1 MARGK
6 KRRRGKEGMS
16 KRKKDFE
23 EERNVAHEAEVDPDR
38 NQMEEAIL
46 ATIAKVGP
54 DDPFAITFDKTYGE
68 EMLAFS
74 RPDLEAIA
82 RALWSL
88 VCLNLTAADP
98 ILLRSRLQ
106 ASGEGEKVHDA
117 VLAGILD
124 GSKAVDASVARGYIE
139 KLHILN
145 KYDAAKA
152 AGHEYLNALEKAKK
166 EGNDVEGVVAY
177 LSKKVFD
184 LAKEKKLLREYLP
197 EVIAAYGFQDT
208 LKERRTDGREWLG
221 LDCGFRHMNEVLNGL
236 PEGVILLAGAPA
248 CGKTTLAKQIADHVA
263 QVEKVPVLF
272 YSFEQSAEELR
283 IKSLARLSHVD
294 SRVIWKGRPNDE
306 TWKEV
311 EKATTDYIQ
320 GPGEYLTI
328 VQADRKD
335 TIEAI
340 WAAALMAKRKA
351 GNKPILLILDY
362 LQVIPAGKETP
373 DAIREKMI
381 WNLSELRRLSRALKS
396 PVLVISSENWETY
409 KGNKQPTLASLKES
423 GGIEYSADVVI
434 CLWRN
439 KEKSESMETDRARH
453 NITSPKTIRVEAY
466 VLKNRNGQLAK
477 VKLDF
482 TPAWANFGED
492 GKSDL
497 SYTEALG

>member
-1 MARGK
+1 MT
-6 KRRRGKEGMS
+6 EQ
-16 KRKKDFE
+16 KKDFE
-23 EERNVAHEAEVDPDR
+23 EKMGAAHEAEVDPDR
-38 NQMEEAIL
+38 RQMEEAIL

-54 DDPFAITFDKTYGE
+54 DDPFSITFDKTYGE

-98 ILLRSRLQ
+98 ALMRGKLQ

-124 GSKAVDASVARGYIE
+124 GSKAVDTSIARGYIE
-139 KLHILN
+139 KLHILS

-152 AGHEYLNALEKAKK
+152 TGHEYLNAIEKAKK
-166 EGNDVEGVVAY
+166 EGKGVEGVVAD
-177 LSKKVFD
+177 LSKKVFN
-184 LAKEKKLLREYLP
+184 LAKEKKLLREYDP
-197 EVIAAYGFQDT
+197 EVIAAYGFLDT
-208 LKERRTDGREWLG
+208 LKERRTEGRDWLG
-221 LDCGFRHMNEVLNGL
+221 LDCGFRYMNEVLNGL
-236 PEGVILLAGAPA
+236 PEGVIILAGAPS

-294 SRVIWKGRPNDE
+294 SRVIGKGRTNDE

-311 EKATTDYIQ
+311 EKAAAHYIQ

-328 VQADRKD
+328 VEADRND

-351 GNKPILLILDY
+351 GGKPILLILDY
-362 LQVIPAGKETP
+362 LQIIPAGKDAP
-373 DAIREKMI
+373 DAIREKI
-381 WNLSELRRLSRALKS
+381 NWNLSELRRLSRDLKS
-396 PVLVISSENWETY
+396 PVLVISSQNRETY

-423 GGIEYSADVVI
+423 GGMEYSADVVI
-434 CLWRN
+434 CLWR
-439 KEKSESMETDRARH
+439 KKGKSESMETDRVRH
-453 NITSPKTIRVEAY
+453 DVTCPKTIRVEAY
-466 VLKNRNGQLAK
+466 VLKNRNGHLTK

-482 TPAWANFGED
+482 TPAWADFGED
-492 GKSDL
+492 GKGDL
-497 SYTEALG
+497 SYNEALG